1 MLLMPWRS
9 WVGPDRL
16 RYSQRRLASALR
28 VVLGLYWTLQDAP
41 VANLSPLFRL
51 LAPCT
56 WGNGQCGTAI
66 PFALVPYPHRTFY
79 GSPGLLNLRSSCHEN
94 GCRNED
100 TSCS

>member
-41 VANLSPLFRL
+41 VANPVPIISIVSSLHLGQWAVRYCHPVCAGALPPPYVLREPRSTEPAIELS
-51 LAPCT
+51 
-56 WGNGQCGTAI
+56 
-66 PFALVPYPHRTFY
+66 
-79 GSPGLLNLRSSCHEN
+79 
-94 GCRNED
+94 
-100 TSCS
+100 